1 MTVLKFG
8 GTSLGT
14 PERIAAVVE
23 IVLAERSSQGA
34 RAVVCS
40 AFGGATDTL
49 IRMAKAAAE
58 NDDRYL
64 EMLREFD
71 QRHRNALLQLLE
83 EPEANPVAGDVEAL
97 LDDLTQILRGIALV
111 GELTVKTLDRVMSFG
126 ERLSAKIVT
135 ASVAE
140 KIDDVAFLD
149 ARHLIA
155 TDTRFGGARVDFEK
169 TEAQI
174 RAHFAGTQAL
184 QIVTGF
190 IASSSAG
197 ETTTLGRGGSD
208 YTAAL
213 LGSALASREIQI
225 WTDVDGVLT
234 ADPRR
239 VANPSTIELMSYEE
253 AMEMAHFGAKVI
265 YPPTMAPALAGGIPI
280 RIKNTFN
287 PACKGTLVAGGPP
300 SVGNGPIT
308 GISSIDHVSL
318 VQVRGCGMIG
328 MAGTCNRLFAALAQA
343 KINIILISQGSSEHS
358 ICCALAPGD
367 AELAKQVI
375 DEAFAFE
382 ILKGQVEPVL
392 VEQDLSVVAVVG
404 EGMRHL
410 PGVAGRVFGALGAR
424 NVNVV
429 AVAQGSSELNISFVI
444 QRNALESAMQALHD
458 EFFSPHKERHHVFI
472 VGMGLIGK
480 ALIAQ
485 IDSLESDMD
494 RPLVAGIANSGRML
508 MDSNGIVAEN
518 WATRLQEEGR
528 TTDLDSFLEH
538 VKALPVGNKILVD
551 CSASHRVSLLYEG
564 ALSAGIRVVTPNKK
578 ACADHQGRFDTL
590 MALAKRRPGS
600 FRYEAV
606 VCAGLPVIGTLKQWI
621 ATGDRLQRLDAVL
634 SGSVSFI
641 LNSVSR
647 EMTFSQA
654 VRNAKTLGYTEP
666 DPRDDLAGMDVARKL
681 LILARHAG
689 YRLEMEDIEVES
701 LLPSACAHL
710 EGDAFWTALAEED
723 QAFEVRRAAAEE
735 RGCVLRY
742 LAEIGEDGD
751 IRVSLRE
758 VGKDHP
764 CYGLS
769 GADNLVS
776 MRSQR
781 YNEQPMVIRGPGAG
795 ADVTAGQVFAD
806 ILAG

>member
-14 PERIAAVVE
+14 PERIAAVVD
-23 IVLAERSSQGA
+23 IILDQRTGFGA

-49 IRMAKAAAE
+49 IGMAKAAAAG
-58 NDDRYL
+58 DGRYL
-64 EMLREFD
+64 EMLAEFE
-71 QRHRNALLQLLE
+71 QRHRQAMNQLLA
-83 EPEANPVAGDVEAL
+83 EPETNAAAVQVEGLLSAL
-97 LDDLTQILRGIALV
+97 TNKLKGIALV
-111 GELTVKTLDRVMSFG
+111 GELTRRTMDTIMSFG
-126 ERLSAKIVT
+126 ERLSANIV
-135 ASVAE
+135 AAAVAE
-140 KIDDVAFLD
+140 KFEDTAFLD
-149 ARHLIA
+149 ARQLIT
-155 TDTRFGGARVDFEK
+155 TDGRFGAAQVELGT
-169 TEAQI
+169 TESQI
-174 RAHFAGTQAL
+174 RAHFAGTQTL

-190 IASSSAG
+190 IARTRDG

-239 VANPSTIELMSYEE
+239 VTNTMTIGLMSYEE

-287 PACKGTLVAGGPP
+287 PSCEGTLIAGGPP
-300 SVGNGPIT
+300 PENGPVT
-308 GISSIDHVSL
+308 GITSIDSVSL

-343 KINIILISQGSSEHS
+343 KINIILISQGSSEHT

-367 AELAKQVI
+367 ADLAKKAI
-375 DEAFAFE
+375 DEAFAYE
-382 ILKGQVEPVL
+382 ILKGQVEPVI
-392 VEQDLSVVAVVG
+392 VEQNLSVVAVVG

-410 PGVAGRVFGALGAR
+410 PGVAGRVFGALGGR

-429 AVAQGSSELNISFVI
+429 AIAQGSSELNISFVV
-444 QRNALESAMQALHD
+444 QRQGLESAMQALHD
-458 EFFSPHKERHHVFI
+458 AFFSPDRERKHLFV

-480 ALIAQ
+480 ALLSQVEA
-485 IDSLESDMD
+485 LGPGMEK
-494 RPLVAGIANSGRML
+494 PLVAGIANSGRML
-508 MDSNGIVAEN
+508 LDPRGIATDHWV
-518 WATRLQEEGR
+518 TRLQEEGQK
-528 TTDLDSFLEH
+528 TDLESFLEH
-538 VKALPVGNKILVD
+538 VKTLPVSHKVLVD
-551 CSASHRVSLLYEG
+551 CSASHRVSLLYEA

-578 ACADHQGRFDTL
+578 ACADLQGRFDTL
-590 MALAKRRPGS
+590 MALAARKPGS

-606 VCAGLPVIGTLKQWI
+606 VGAGLPVIGTLKQWM
-621 ATGDRLQRLDAVL
+621 ATGDRLEGLEAVL

-641 LNSVSR
+641 LNSVSKDL
-647 EMTFSQA
+647 TFSQA
-654 VRNAKTLGYTEP
+654 VSKAKSLGYTEP
-666 DPRDDLAGMDVARKL
+666 DPREDLTGMDVARKL

-689 YRLEMEDIEVES
+689 HRLEMEDIEVES
-701 LLPSACAHL
+701 LLPASCANL
-710 EGDAFWTALAEED
+710 EGEAFWEALAAED
-723 QAFEVRRAAAEE
+723 GAFEKRRVEAES

-742 LAEIGEDGD
+742 MGEIGENG

-764 CYGLS
+764 CYSLK

-776 MRSQR
+776 MKSRR
-781 YNEQPMVIRGPGAG
+781 YCQLPLVVRGPGAG
-795 ADVTAGQVFAD
+795 AEVTAGQVFAD